1 MKKTGIPITSIA
13 IVRLHNKEK
22 REVKQEDKNFQ
33 CYSIFSS
40 TILGQIQ
47 IHRAFSSS
55 INLKKDCISINL
67 YASLTGHARC
77 INSLTLHPSLPLL
90 LSSGDDGYVCLWQ
103 YKEKEE
109 ISSTLSS
116 SIQDNKNQSFTEED
130 NEDLL
135 RRKKTNRTLNFLSA
149 TQVVNHQV
157 VGAQLIMNQRE
168 KTRNQR
174 NMNQSENLHIAI
186 SSYDTDSIKF
196 WNPRPTLES

>member
-1 MKKTGIPITSIA
+1 M
-13 IVRLHNKEK
+13 
-22 REVKQEDKNFQ
+22 
-33 CYSIFSS
+33 
-40 TILGQIQ
+40 
-47 IHRAFSSS
+47 
-55 INLKKDCISINL
+55 
-67 YASLTGHARC
+67 
-77 INSLTLHPSLPLL
+77 
-90 LSSGDDGYVCLWQ
+90 SSGDDGYVCLWQ

-116 SIQDNKNQSFTEED
+116 SIQDNKNQSFTKED

-196 WNPRPTLES
+196 WNP